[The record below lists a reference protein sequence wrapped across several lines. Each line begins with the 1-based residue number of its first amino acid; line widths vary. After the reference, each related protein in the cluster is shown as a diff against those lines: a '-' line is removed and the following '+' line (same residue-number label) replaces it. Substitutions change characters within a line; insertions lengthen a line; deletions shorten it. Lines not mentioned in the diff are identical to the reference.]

1 MHVAADAEIT
11 PILFLNSAYVGVS
24 TLLTEFTVLI
34 TAAIAAHSRCIFC
47 YNQNLLFYFLRDKC
61 PFSIS
66 FEIRRMSV
74 PADTSY
80 IPINFV
86 AIAFII

>member
-34 TAAIAAHSRCIFC
+34 AAAIAAHPRCIFC
-47 YNQNLLFYFLRDKC
+47 YNQNLYIFLLKNKCLF
-61 PFSIS
+61 SSS
-66 FEIRRMSV
+66 FAILLVSTS
-74 PADTSY
+74 ADTSY
-80 IPINFV
+80 MPISFV
-86 AIAFII
+86 AIAFTI